1 MQRRRIAI
9 AMVALLAAVA
19 AVRHPT
25 ASIEVLT
32 HDGGDLSPH
41 RVRTALDLGLVGVTL
56 LVTWTGHQ
64 LR

>member
-9 AMVALLAAVA
+9 ATIALLACIA

-32 HDGGDLSPH
+32 HDAADLRPH
-41 RVRTALDLGLVGVTL
+41 RVKAALDLGLVGVDL
-56 LVTWTGHQ
+56 LVTWTSS